1 MHSSI
6 RRRISAALSLIFLIS
21 MFLVAGPLAR
31 PVRAESNTVAL
42 LRGFIKNR
50 EYKYYFDRLSMSD
63 SDLTRLLVQ
72 RDGALDEAPASL
84 ELNIV
89 EGLQ

>member
-6 RRRISAALSLIFLIS
+6 RRWISAALSLIFLIS
-21 MFLVAGPLAR
+21 MFLVAGPLAL

-42 LRGFIKNR
+42 LRGFIKDR

-72 RDGALDEAPASL
+72 RDGRSMTPPRRWS
-84 ELNIV
+84 
-89 EGLQ
+89 